1 MSRPDG
7 AQPANAFGLA
17 KAWGVTYTPCSASIM
32 PLASMAVSADLVW
45 MVENRVRKSR
55 LIDFHDAWMLLASTL
70 FHVLRAA
77 LSAVSSNV
85 ASRFWL

>member
-17 KAWGVTYTPCSASIM
+17 KAWGVTYTPCSESIM

-77 LSAVSSNV
+77 LSAASSKV
-85 ASRFWL
+85 ASRF